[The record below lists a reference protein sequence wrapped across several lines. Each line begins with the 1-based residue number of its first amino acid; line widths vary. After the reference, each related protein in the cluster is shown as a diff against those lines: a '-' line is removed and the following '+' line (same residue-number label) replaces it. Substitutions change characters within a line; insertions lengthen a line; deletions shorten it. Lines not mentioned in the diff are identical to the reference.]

1 MPWTVAQIWS
11 TASIFD
17 FNCYRHFL
25 QLLIRVL
32 GDRTP
37 HIILRK
43 EGFTQGDPMAMPLYG
58 VSVAILAEQLKREL
72 PVPIQ
77 VYYNDDFSETSSRRA
92 ASLLM

>member
-11 TASIFD
+11 TSSIFD

-43 EGFTQGDPMAMPLYG
+43 EGFMQGDPMTIPLY
-58 VSVAILAEQLKREL
+58 SVIEAVLS
-72 PVPIQ
+72 
-77 VYYNDDFSETSSRRA
+77 D
-92 ASLLM
+92 